1 VEVGEV
7 DTFELKVAQQDGR
20 LAVLEVA
27 GYINNE
33 AGEAIAAEARRLLE
47 NGHRSLLLDLAA
59 TRIINS
65 IGISLLLEVLEQVL
79 EVRGTLAFC
88 SLSPSIAKTF
98 QIMGLAQYTQIHPDR
113 ALALTSLAATP

>member
-1 VEVGEV
+1 M

-47 NGHRSLLLDLAA
+47 SGHRALLLDLAA

-98 QIMGLAQYTQIHPDR
+98 QIMGLAQYTQILPDR
-113 ALALTSLAATP
+113 TLALATLSATP